1 MRFERVHGI
10 IKNDDNVYIYERFD
24 MNETILVSA
33 RVTSEVADRLNSLAK
48 STHRSKSFLAAQAI
62 EEFLNVQEWH
72 VEAIKEGI
80 AAAKKGDVKSH
91 EHALA
96 ILNTWGKSA

>member
-1 MRFERVHGI
+1 MS
-10 IKNDDNVYIYERFD
+10 D
-24 MNETILVSA
+24 TILVST
-33 RVTSEVADRLNSLAK
+33 RVSKEVAKRLATLAQ

-80 AAAKKGDVKSH
+80 AAAERGDVKSN
-91 EHALA
+91 EQAIA
-96 ILNTWGKSA
+96 ILNTWGKNA

>member
-1 MRFERVHGI
+1 MSETSLISTRV
-10 IKNDDNVYIYERFD
+10 
-24 MNETILVSA
+24 S
-33 RVTSEVADRLNSLAK
+33 SEVAERLAALSE

-80 AAAKKGDVKSH
+80 AAAKNGDIKSH
-91 EHALA
+91 DEAIA

>member
-1 MRFERVHGI
+1 MTV
-10 IKNDDNVYIYERFD
+10 
-24 MNETILVSA
+24 MSETILISA
-33 RVTSEVADRLNSLAK
+33 RVSSEVANRLASLSK
-48 STHRSKSFLAAQAI
+48 STHRSKSFLASQAI

-91 EHALA
+91 EEAIA
-96 ILNTWGKSA
+96 ILNTWGKNA

>member
-1 MRFERVHGI
+1 MTETTLLSTRV
-10 IKNDDNVYIYERFD
+10 
-24 MNETILVSA
+24 SP
-33 RVTSEVADRLNSLAK
+33 EVAKRLAALAQ

-80 AAAKKGDVKSH
+80 AAAERGDVKSH
-91 EHALA
+91 EQAIA
-96 ILNTWGKSA
+96 ILNTWGKNA

>member
-1 MRFERVHGI
+1 MTV
-10 IKNDDNVYIYERFD
+10 
-24 MNETILVSA
+24 MSETILVSA
-33 RVTSEVADRLNSLAK
+33 RVSSEVANRLASLSK
-48 STHRSKSFLAAQAI
+48 STHRSKSFLASQAI

-91 EHALA
+91 EEAIA
-96 ILNTWGKSA
+96 ILNTWGKNA

>member
-1 MRFERVHGI
+1 MS
-10 IKNDDNVYIYERFD
+10 D
-24 MNETILVSA
+24 TTLVST
-33 RVTSEVADRLNSLAK
+33 RVSSEVAERLKHLSEA
-48 STHRSKSFLAAQAI
+48 THRSKSFLAAQAI

-80 AAAKKGDVKSH
+80 AAAKSGDVKSH
-91 EHALA
+91 EQAIA

>member
-1 MRFERVHGI
+1 MIDFYWLYLKKRLYTPAWMKHSDMVRAIHSVLQQLSIQVHFKEVDGH
-10 IKNDDNVYIYERFD
+10 KDN
-24 MNETILVSA
+24 
-33 RVTSEVADRLNSLAK
+33 
-48 STHRSKSFLAAQAI
+48 STPQMLLAI

-80 AAAKKGDVKSH
+80 AAAERGDVKSH
-91 EHALA
+91 EQAIA

>member
-1 MRFERVHGI
+1 MS
-10 IKNDDNVYIYERFD
+10 D
-24 MNETILVSA
+24 TILVST
-33 RVTSEVADRLNSLAK
+33 RVSTEVAKRLAALAQ

-80 AAAKKGDVKSH
+80 AAAERGDVKSH
-91 EHALA
+91 EQALA
-96 ILNTWGKSA
+96 ILNTWG

>member
-1 MRFERVHGI
+1 MSETTLISTRV
-10 IKNDDNVYIYERFD
+10 
-24 MNETILVSA
+24 S
-33 RVTSEVADRLNSLAK
+33 SEVAERLSALSE

-80 AAAKKGDVKSH
+80 AAAKNGDIKSH
-91 EHALA
+91 EEALA
-96 ILNTWGKSA
+96 ILNTWGKNA

>member
-1 MRFERVHGI
+1 MLMYTLWRMTV
-10 IKNDDNVYIYERFD
+10 
-24 MNETILVSA
+24 MSETILVSA
-33 RVTSEVADRLNSLAK
+33 RVSSEVANRLASLSK
-48 STHRSKSFLAAQAI
+48 STHRSKSFLASQAI

-91 EHALA
+91 EEAIA
-96 ILNTWGKSA
+96 ILNTWGKNA

>member
-1 MRFERVHGI
+1 MS
-10 IKNDDNVYIYERFD
+10 
-24 MNETILVSA
+24 ETILVSA
-33 RVTSEVADRLNSLAK
+33 RVSPEVANRLAALSK

-62 EEFLNVQEWH
+62 EEFINVQEWH

-91 EHALA
+91 EQAVA
-96 ILNTWGKSA
+96 ILNTWGRNA

>member
-1 MRFERVHGI
+1 MMTMYTYREVC
-10 IKNDDNVYIYERFD
+10 YERDNSGFY
-24 MNETILVSA
+24 
-33 RVTSEVADRLNSLAK
+33 RVTAEVADRLNALAK

-72 VEAIKEGI
+72 VEAIKEGM

-91 EHALA
+91 EQAIA
-96 ILNTWGKSA
+96 ILNTCGKSA

>member
-1 MRFERVHGI
+1 MS
-10 IKNDDNVYIYERFD
+10 D
-24 MNETILVSA
+24 TILVST
-33 RVTSEVADRLNSLAK
+33 RVSTEVANRLAALAE

-80 AAAKKGDVKSH
+80 AAAERGDVKSH
-91 EHALA
+91 EQAIA

>member
-1 MRFERVHGI
+1 
-10 IKNDDNVYIYERFD
+10 
-24 MNETILVSA
+24 MNETILVSTRITA
-33 RVTSEVADRLNSLAK
+33 EVADRLNALAK
-48 STHRSKSFLAAQAI
+48 STHRSKSFLAVQAI

-72 VEAIKEGI
+72 VEAIKEGM

-91 EHALA
+91 EQAIA